1 MTLVP
6 AQLLPESH
14 PDRPW
19 LAAILEAAFGALVE
33 RTSRLLAGGEGI
45 RGGGRQELGQSGEA
59 ALTTQLS
66 LARALLEASNAAVGP
81 ASAAQ
86 VSLPVVH
93 ALGAALHL

>member
-1 MTLVP
+1 MNLVP

-33 RTSRLLAGGEGI
+33 RTCRLLAGGEDF
-45 RGGGRQELGQSGEA
+45 RGGGREGVYRSGEA
-59 ALTTQLS
+59 ALATQLS

-86 VSLPVVH
+86 VWLPVVH
-93 ALGAALHL
+93 GCGSALHF